1 MSSVGATD
9 SGGVRPSVFL
19 SYASEDRQAARTIG
33 DALPAYGLE
42 VWYDESEL
50 GGGDLWDQKIRRQIR
65 ECDYFMALVSAQTE
79 ARHEGYFRR
88 EWRLAVERTLDM
100 ADDHPFLLPIA
111 IDDIDQAT
119 ARVPEKFLATQW
131 LRVPGGRPTPAF
143 EVLCRR
149 IASGEAIAAQPAR
162 KAPARPAGPRA
173 AAPAPAP
180 IERSPE
186 FPKEEPGQRTRFWFA
201 VVGWL
206 FKSAWA
212 LFTRWPRWVRLTV
225 YIWLAIVL
233 MSRGCSTTPRHHDAR
248 ETPPTPRETASMPRE
263 VPSTPREI
271 PSMPREISPEF
282 VAKLRGIADQYKG
295 SLNAADIAKLSE
307 QIGREYSG
315 GAADSAGGHSSML
328 AIPFTA
334 PAGDAASEKF
344 ADSTF
349 AMVYGMAAA
358 SHRGLVGMAKE
369 PLPSQDAAAALERGR
384 ANHSTYI
391 LYGTVATQGSE
402 QALTIKI
409 ASVEDGAVV
418 WSKSYPAKGAD
429 SAKIA
434 AEVASKIPDLEE
446 D

>member
-1 MSSVGATD
+1 MSSTGATD
-9 SGGVRPSVFL
+9 PGRPLPSVFL

-33 DALPAYGLE
+33 DALPAFGLE

-50 GGGDLWDQKIRRQIR
+50 GGGDLWDQKIRKQIR

-143 EVLCRR
+143 EALCRR
-149 IASGEAIAAQPAR
+149 IASGEAIAVQPAR
-162 KAPARPAGPRA
+162 KASARPAGSRA
-173 AAPAPAP
+173 PEPGPAPAPAL

-186 FPKEEPGQRTRFWFA
+186 FPKEEPGQRTRFWFS

-212 LFTRWPRWVRLTV
+212 LFKRWPRWVRLTV

-233 MSRGCSTTPRHHDAR
+233 MSRGCSTTPRHHDSR
-248 ETPPTPRETASMPRE
+248 ETPPTPRETPA
-263 VPSTPREI
+263 I
-271 PSMPREISPEF
+271 PREISPDA
-282 VAKLRGIADQYKG
+282 VAKLKGIADQYKG
-295 SLNAADIAKLSE
+295 SLNSADIAKLSE
-307 QIGREYSG
+307 QIAREYSG

-369 PLPSQDAAAALERGR
+369 PLPSQDLAAALERGR

-391 LYGTVATQGSE
+391 LYGTVDTQGSV

-409 ASVEDGAVV
+409 VSVEDGAVI

-434 AEVASKIPDLEE
+434 AEVDSKIPDPDE

>member
-9 SGGVRPSVFL
+9 SEGARPSVFL

-111 IDDIDQAT
+111 IDDTDQAT

-143 EVLCRR
+143 EALCRR

-162 KAPARPAGPRA
+162 KAPARPAGSR
-173 AAPAPAP
+173 APAPAP
-180 IERSPE
+180 ALIERSPE

-212 LFTRWPRWVRLTV
+212 LFKRWPRWVRLTV
-225 YIWLAIVL
+225 YVWLAIVL

-248 ETPPTPRETASMPRE
+248 ETPPTPRET
-263 VPSTPREI
+263 PSTPRQI
-271 PSMPREISPEF
+271 PSMPREISPES
-282 VAKLRGIADQYKG
+282 VAKLKEIAGQYRG

-307 QIGREYSG
+307 QIAREYSG
-315 GAADSAGGHSSML
+315 GAADSAGGHSSIL
-328 AIPFTA
+328 VIPFTA

-344 ADSTF
+344 AASTF

-369 PLPSQDAAAALERGR
+369 PLPSQDLAAALERGR

-409 ASVEDGAVV
+409 ASVEDGVAV

-434 AEVASKIPDLEE
+434 AEVASKISDLDE

>member
-9 SGGVRPSVFL
+9 SGGARPSVFL
-19 SYASEDRQAARTIG
+19 SYASEDRHAARTIG

-111 IDDIDQAT
+111 IDDTDQAT

-131 LRVPGGRPTPAF
+131 LRVPEGRPTPAF
-143 EVLCRR
+143 EALCRR

-162 KAPARPAGPRA
+162 KAPARPAGSRA
-173 AAPAPAP
+173 SAPAPAL

-212 LFTRWPRWVRLTV
+212 LFKRWPRWVRLAV
-225 YIWLAIVL
+225 YVWLAIVL
-233 MSRGCSTTPRHHDAR
+233 ISRGCSTTPRHHDSR
-248 ETPPTPRETASMPRE
+248 ETPSTPRET
-263 VPSTPREI
+263 PSTPREI
-271 PSMPREISPEF
+271 SPES
-282 VAKLRGIADQYKG
+282 VAKLKGIADQYKG
-295 SLNAADIAKLSE
+295 SLNAADIAKFSE
-307 QIGREYSG
+307 QIAREYSG
-315 GAADSAGGHSSML
+315 GAADSAGGHSPML

-369 PLPSQDAAAALERGR
+369 PLPSQDLAAALERGR

-391 LYGTVATQGSE
+391 LYGIVDTQGTE

-429 SAKIA
+429 PAKIA
-434 AEVASKIPDLEE
+434 AEVNSKIPELDE

>member
-1 MSSVGATD
+1 MSSTGAAD
-9 SGGVRPSVFL
+9 PGRPLPSVFL

-33 DALPAYGLE
+33 DALPAFGLE

-88 EWRLAVERTLDM
+88 EWRLAVERTQDM

-143 EVLCRR
+143 EALCRR
-149 IASGEAIAAQPAR
+149 IASGEAATVQPAR
-162 KAPARPAGPRA
+162 KSPARPAGSRTPA
-173 AAPAPAP
+173 SASASPSAPTPTP
-180 IERSPE
+180 ELIERSPE

-206 FKSAWA
+206 FKSAWT
-212 LFTRWPRWVRLTV
+212 LFKRWPRWLRLTV

-233 MSRGCSTTPRHHDAR
+233 MSRCSAPGHHESREAPLTPK
-248 ETPPTPRETASMPRE
+248 
-263 VPSTPREI
+263 
-271 PSMPREISPEF
+271 EISPES
-282 VAKLRGIADQYKG
+282 VAKLKGIADQYKG
-295 SLNAADIAKLSE
+295 SSNAADIVKLGE
-307 QIGREYSG
+307 QIAREYSG
-315 GAADSAGGHSSML
+315 GAADSAGGHSPML

-334 PAGDAASEKF
+334 AAGDAASEKL

-369 PLPSQDAAAALERGR
+369 PLPSQGLAAALERGR

-391 LYGTVATQGSE
+391 LYGTVDTQGTE

-409 ASVEDGAVV
+409 VSVEDGAVV

-434 AEVASKIPDLEE
+434 AEVDSKIPDL
-446 D
+446 DND

>member
-9 SGGVRPSVFL
+9 SGGARPSVFL

-111 IDDIDQAT
+111 IDDTDQAT

-131 LRVPGGRPTPAF
+131 LRVPAGRPTPAF
-143 EVLCRR
+143 EALCRR

-162 KAPARPAGPRA
+162 KAPARPAGSRASAPA
-173 AAPAPAP
+173 AAAAAAAAP

-212 LFTRWPRWVRLTV
+212 LFKRWPRWVRLTV

-233 MSRGCSTTPRHHDAR
+233 MSRGCSTSPRHHDAR
-248 ETPPTPRETASMPRE
+248 ETPPTSRET
-263 VPSTPREI
+263 STL
-271 PSMPREISPEF
+271 PREISPESI
-282 VAKLRGIADQYKG
+282 AKLKGIADQYKG

-307 QIGREYSG
+307 QIAREYSG

-369 PLPSQDAAAALERGR
+369 PLPSQDLAAALERGR

-434 AEVASKIPDLEE
+434 AEVDSKIPDLDE

>member
-9 SGGVRPSVFL
+9 SGGARASVFL
-19 SYASEDRQAARTIG
+19 SYASEDRHAARTIG
-33 DALPAYGLE
+33 AALPAYGLE

-111 IDDIDQAT
+111 IDDTDQAT

-131 LRVPGGRPTPAF
+131 LRVPEGRPTPAF
-143 EVLCRR
+143 EALCRR

-162 KAPARPAGPRA
+162 KAPARPAGSRA
-173 AAPAPAP
+173 SAPAPAL

-212 LFTRWPRWVRLTV
+212 LFKRWPRWVRLAV
-225 YIWLAIVL
+225 YVWLAIVL
-233 MSRGCSTTPRHHDAR
+233 ISRGCSTTPRHHDSR
-248 ETPPTPRETASMPRE
+248 ETPSTPRET
-263 VPSTPREI
+263 PSTPREI
-271 PSMPREISPEF
+271 SPES
-282 VAKLRGIADQYKG
+282 VAKLKGIADQYKG
-295 SLNAADIAKLSE
+295 SLNAADIAKFSE
-307 QIGREYSG
+307 QIAREYSG
-315 GAADSAGGHSSML
+315 GAADSAGGHSPML

-358 SHRGLVGMAKE
+358 SHGGLVGMAKE
-369 PLPSQDAAAALERGR
+369 PLPSQDLAAALERGR

-391 LYGTVATQGSE
+391 LYGIVATQGPA

-409 ASVEDGAVV
+409 ARVEDGAVV

-429 SAKIA
+429 PAKIA
-434 AEVASKIPDLEE
+434 AEVDSKIPDLDE